1 MRWIIAELAGRI
13 AIVTGASKGIG
24 AGIARAFAEA
34 GASVVV
40 NYAGAL
46 ADAERVVAD
55 IVASG
60 GRALA
65 IQADVARRPDVERL
79 FAETLTAFGPPDIIV
94 NNAGV
99 FSFQPLAEIVEA
111 EFHRQFDINVLDTI
125 LVVQEAAKHFTVSGG
140 AIINIG
146 STASANPEKNATIYA
161 ATKVAVDA
169 VTRTLADELGPRGI
183 RVNCLVPGGVETEG
197 TRANGVVGSDAE
209 RLIVAATPLGRLGQP
224 ADIGKVAVFL
234 ASDAAGWIT
243 GERIVASGGF
253 R

>member
-1 MRWIIAELAGRI
+1 MAELTNRV

-34 GASVVV
+34 GAAVVV
-40 NYAGAL
+40 NYAGARD
-46 ADAERVVAD
+46 DAQRVVAD
-55 IVASG
+55 IAASG

-65 IQADVARRPDVERL
+65 VQADVSRRIDVERL
-79 FAETLTAFGPPDIIV
+79 FAETLSAFGPPDIIV

-111 EFHRQFDINVLDTI
+111 EFHRQFDVNVLGAI
-125 LVVQEAAKHFTVSGG
+125 LVAQEAAKHFPVSGG

-146 STASANPEKNATIYA
+146 STASANPEKNAAIYA
-161 ATKVAVDA
+161 ATKAAVDA
-169 VTRTLADELGPRGI
+169 VTCTLADELGPRGI
-183 RVNCLVPGGVETEG
+183 RVNCLAPGGVETEG
-197 TRANGVVGSDAE
+197 TRANGVVGGDAE
-209 RLIVAATPLGRLGQP
+209 RRIVAATPLGRFGQP
-224 ADIGKVAVFL
+224 ADIGRVAVFL